1 MNDYYS
7 EWLKIAEKL
16 DQLESQ
22 KKEVIVSPDVYSEI
36 QRLKI
41 NLFGLTVRSNPL
53 FPYEKHWDACDID
66 TQLEIRI
73 PSGEWVHGIMIP
85 AMSFNDVER
94 MPLQFYESE
103 DSKELKSYLFKG
115 RMF

>member
-1 MNDYYS
+1 MEDYYP

-16 DQLESQ
+16 DQLDAQ
-22 KKEVIVSPDVYSEI
+22 KKQAMVSPDVYAEI

-41 NLFGLTVRSNPL
+41 NLFGLTVRSSPL

-66 TQLEIRI
+66 THQQIRI
-73 PSGEWVHGIMIP
+73 PSGEWVHGIMMP
-85 AMSFNDVER
+85 AIDFTYAEPLSLPIQ
-94 MPLQFYESE
+94 MPEQGTQNNW
-103 DSKELKSYLFKG
+103 FKG